1 MFCEKCG
8 NPLKE
13 NEKFCPKCGTPVKVP
28 ENMVKNEISGNNGQT
43 KPEAGN
49 AVEAAQ
55 KTVSEAAATA
65 KNVLANLGGEGSLLK
80 KFAGSKYK
88 IPAII
93 GGAVLLLLIVLIANG
108 ARINNLVHKAFSSPE
123 SYYQFVEKKAMED
136 VYDLGG
142 DLYDSIILQSLQ
154 LTYDKSV
161 SADMSVE
168 LGKDGEEL
176 LDLAGLA
183 GVDLSW
189 LKSVQGEMEFSIK
202 DSILSMAAG
211 TSLNKD
217 DIVSG
222 NMIIDIDSGEMYLQI
237 PELTKTYMGMYLE
250 DVMGYYDYRQFQ
262 EFQEQQEISKD
273 LVKALPSQSQVEK
286 LLKKY
291 TTIALKCVDDVST
304 GSKTLKVDG
313 IQQKYTELKVTL
325 DAETMEN
332 MMEAVLEEMAEDRDL
347 EKYIVNVA
355 EVYGEDGDDIYENFQ
370 ESIDFALDN
379 LDYQISDDTKI
390 VMKVYV
396 DGKGEIKGRIIEW
409 NDYRGKKQSISILM
423 PQKGNKAG
431 FEFSINADDEK
442 VELSGSG
449 KKSGNKVTGEYELK
463 YNGTAILDITAK
475 KLNTADLKK
484 GQLNGEIGIKVSS
497 KIGSLLNLGYYGYG
511 NYMSMITDLEFI
523 INASSSKDSAKCKIK
538 IIYDDQDI
546 ATISAS
552 VKTGKGSKESIP
564 SSKNVVMVEDSDDA
578 LEWLEEIDWG
588 KVLSRL
594 DKTDLPTE
602 VLDMIEDI
610 ADALEDGD
618 YIQLYRMF

>member
-49 AVEAAQ
+49 VVEAAQ

-161 SADMSVE
+161 STDMSVE

-250 DVMGYYDYRQFQ
+250 DVMGSYDYRQFQ

-523 INASSSKDSAKCKIK
+523 IK
-538 IIYDDQDI
+538 
-546 ATISAS
+546 
-552 VKTGKGSKESIP
+552 
-564 SSKNVVMVEDSDDA
+564 
-578 LEWLEEIDWG
+578 
-588 KVLSRL
+588 
-594 DKTDLPTE
+594 
-602 VLDMIEDI
+602 
-610 ADALEDGD
+610 
-618 YIQLYRMF
+618 

>member
-13 NEKFCPKCGTPVKVP
+13 NEKFCPKCGTPVKIP
-28 ENMVKNEISGNNGQT
+28 ENPVKNEISGNDGQT

-49 AVEAAQ
+49 AVETAQ
-55 KTVSEAAATA
+55 KTISETAAKA
-65 KNVLANLGGEGSLLK
+65 KNVLGNLGGEGSPLK
-80 KFAGSKYK
+80 KFADSKYK

-136 VYDLGG
+136 VYDLSG
-142 DLYDSIILQSLQ
+142 DLYDSFILESLNS
-154 LTYDKSV
+154 TFNKSV

-202 DSILSMAAG
+202 DTIFSMGVGA
-211 TSLNKD
+211 SLNKD

-222 NMIIDIDSGEMYLQI
+222 NVIMDMENGEMYLQI

-250 DVMGYYDYRQFQ
+250 DTLGSYDYRQYEQFK
-262 EFQEQQEISKD
+262 EQQEVNKD
-273 LVKALPSQSQVEK
+273 LVKALPSQSQAEK

-313 IQQKYTELKVTL
+313 IQQKCTELKVTL
-325 DAETMEN
+325 DADTLQN
-332 MMEAVLEEMAEDRDL
+332 MMEAVLEEMVEDSDL

-379 LDYQISDDTKI
+379 LDRQISDDTRI
-390 VMKVYV
+390 IMKVYV
-396 DGKGEIKGRIIEW
+396 DGKGNIKGRTIEW
-409 NDYRGKKQSISILM
+409 NDYRGDKQSISILM
-423 PQKGNKAG
+423 PQKGSKAG
-431 FEFSINADDEK
+431 FEFSVNADGEK
-442 VELSGSG
+442 IELSGSG

-484 GQLNGEIGIKVSS
+484 GQLNGEVGIKISS
-497 KIGSLLNLGYYGYG
+497 KIGSLLNLGYSGYG
-511 NYMSMITDLEFI
+511 NYMSMLTDLEFI
-523 INASSSKDSAKCKIK
+523 INASSSKNSSKCKIK
-538 IIYDDQDI
+538 ILYDDQDI
-546 ATISAS
+546 ATVSAS
-552 VKTGKGSKESIP
+552 VKTGKGSKASIP
-564 SSKNVVMVEDSDDA
+564 GSKNVIMVEDSDDA

-588 KVLSRL
+588 KVVSRL
-594 DKTDLPTE
+594 DKTDLPSE
-602 VLDMIEDI
+602 ILDMIEDI